1 MLLSDALSY
10 AYRVAAARFG
20 GPIAMI
26 RDDRQMVAVS
36 GGMTQP
42 VLRVYTAAGTLLS
55 AFVWDKGPIV
65 AMDWTDS
72 EDLMVVQP
80 DGQVGDCTAWGYL
93 PGGECRNRCSWGHRC
108 CPSTA
113 DVRAHSMPG
122 MHAGDRTR
130 RMAYLPGLSRL
141 SQPVEYLHCLAG
153 PAAVS
158 GQYMLTTGIWSL
170 HPPWSSA
177 GAVVEHL
184 SHAVSPYTACR
195 CTSSACTAA
204 TCPSAS

>member
-1 MLLSDALSY
+1 MLLSDAPLF

-42 VLRVYTAAGTLLS
+42 VMRVYTAAGTLLS

-80 DGQVGDCTAWGYL
+80 DGQVGDCPAPGTCLRESAVTAAAEGINAV
-93 PGGECRNRCSWGHRC
+93 PVIPSSGH
-108 CPSTA
+108 
-113 DVRAHSMPG
+113 
-122 MHAGDRTR
+122 
-130 RMAYLPGLSRL
+130 
-141 SQPVEYLHCLAG
+141 
-153 PAAVS
+153 
-158 GQYMLTTGIWSL
+158 
-170 HPPWSSA
+170 
-177 GAVVEHL
+177 
-184 SHAVSPYTACR
+184 TACQR
-195 CTSSACTAA
+195 MPTTER
-204 TCPSAS
+204 